1 VTAKV
6 LRAGLAVAAVVWV
19 LGAAAGCAG
28 KRIPPPH
35 PEAEHHNERC
45 GQSLRD
51 GDLETARQ
59 HCLQALEYTPQ
70 YPAALLNLAVV
81 ELRSDQKPAAR
92 DTFLRALALDDRLHE
107 AHNDLGVL
115 AMEEQRFEEAEKR
128 FKRALELSPDYV
140 QARYNLA
147 LDYYLWRNNA
157 KAKEQVVRLMS
168 SHPELTDPVH
178 FDAVL
183 RLNAGKVD
191 EAIKQLVQ
199 CVTMKP
205 EMPGYWLAL
214 GVALGRAHRHHE
226 ADQAFRTCLELDP
239 ADAICRDNLKLLLQR
254 KPLPTPPLE
263 APKL

>member
-1 VTAKV
+1 MRGVA
-6 LRAGLAVAAVVWV
+6 AAVAVA
-19 LGAAAGCAG
+19 LAAAGCA
-28 KRIPPPH
+28 KRIPPPNA
-35 PEAEHHNERC
+35 EAEHHNEQC
-45 GQSLRD
+45 AALLHD
-51 GDLETARQ
+51 GDLEQARQ
-59 HCLQALEYTPQ
+59 HCLEALDYSPK

-92 DTFLRALALDDRLHE
+92 DRFLEALALDEKLPE

-115 AMEEQRFEEAEKR
+115 AMEERRFEEAEKR

-157 KAKEQVVRLMS
+157 KAKEQISRLMGA
-168 SHPELTDPVH
+168 HPELSDPVH

-183 RLNAGKVD
+183 RLADGKVD
-191 EAIKQLVQ
+191 AAIKQLVQ
-199 CVTMKP
+199 CVTMTP
-205 EMPGYWLAL
+205 DRPGYWLAL
-214 GVALGRAHRHHE
+214 GVGLGRAHRYDE

-239 ADAICRDNLKLLLQR
+239 EDAVCREDLKLLIGR
-254 KPLPTPPLE
+254 KDLPPPPVE